1 MEIKKHILNNG
12 LKRISR
18 KNSKYLKLNKN
29 DNKTR
34 LWNAV
39 KTVLRDKII
48 VLNAFIGK
56 KDLKINNNLSVHLRK
71 LRF

>member
-39 KTVLRDKII
+39 KVLRDKII